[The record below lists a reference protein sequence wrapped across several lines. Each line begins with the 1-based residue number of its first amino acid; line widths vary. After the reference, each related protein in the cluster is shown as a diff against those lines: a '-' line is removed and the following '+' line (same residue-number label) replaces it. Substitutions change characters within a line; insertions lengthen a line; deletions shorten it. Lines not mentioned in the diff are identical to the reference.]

1 MKVSITFGR
10 TDINISMNELKD
22 KPDWLLEAAQRL
34 LEEKAYSEHA
44 PVSKLKRL
52 KASVKSIPDENLDYV
67 LQVIAAHV
75 NNKQLEEIISVLK

>member
-1 MKVSITFGR
+1 
-10 TDINISMNELKD
+10 MNEIKD
-22 KPDWLLEAAQRL
+22 KHDWLLEAAQRL
-34 LEEKAYSEHA
+34 LEERELMNDGLSEEKAYSEHA

-52 KASVKSIPDENLDYV
+52 KASITSIPDKNLDYV

>member
-1 MKVSITFGR
+1 
-10 TDINISMNELKD
+10 MNELKD
-22 KPDWLLEAAQRL
+22 KHNWLLEAAQRL

>member
-1 MKVSITFGR
+1 
-10 TDINISMNELKD
+10 MNELKD
-22 KPDWLLEAAQRL
+22 KHDWLLEAAQRL
-34 LEEKAYSEHA
+34 LEERESLNDELSEEKAYSEHA